1 MGCNLDLNNPDV
13 QKELFYWGEWFLE
26 TTGVDGFRFDAVKH
40 VKSDFFL
47 DWLDHIRDHS
57 GKNCLQLASTGRVIA
72 RL

>member
-1 MGCNLDLNNPDV
+1 MGCNLDINNPDV

-26 TTGVDGFRFDAVKH
+26 TTGVDGFRFDATKH

-47 DWLDHIRDHS
+47 DWLEHIRYTAA
-57 GKNCLQLASTGRVIA
+57 GICLQLASTGRVIA